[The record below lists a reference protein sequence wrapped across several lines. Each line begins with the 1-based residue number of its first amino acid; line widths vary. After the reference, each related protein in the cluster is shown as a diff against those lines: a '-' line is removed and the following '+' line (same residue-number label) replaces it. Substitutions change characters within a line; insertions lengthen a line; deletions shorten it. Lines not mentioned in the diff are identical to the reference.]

1 MKKNVTKN
9 LSILALSLASI
20 TPMPQALSAIS
31 GVGTVMAASNPCAP
45 SSSVQKSMKKNV
57 QKSSKK
63 NVQKSSKSKAVLSV
77 KEPT

>member
-45 SSSVQKSMKKNV
+45 SNSCAPSSRVQKMKKNV
-57 QKSSKK
+57 QKSS
-63 NVQKSSKSKAVLSV
+63 QSKSVLNV